1 MILAN
6 HGIISSS
13 GGLPP
18 STLLTNLYAV
28 YKAES
33 NANNSLGVYN
43 GTAQG
48 GLTYSTGK
56 SGNAFNFNGSN
67 AYVNLPSNSFNFTG
81 DFSISFWSNFQGAGG
96 LAQTLLGNLTT
107 DGTYG
112 YGYFLYYFNSE
123 LAFQIR
129 NISGN
134 ITLTYATSSLFNS
147 WNNIVITRKASTGTK
162 MYINGNLVAS
172 NLDTT
177 NPSYAAT
184 MTPSIGAANFGPTY
198 GNLVQYYCNNNTKL
212 DEVGVWNKQLTATE
226 ITELYNSGTGKF
238 YPTF

>member
-28 YKAES
+28 YKAEN
-33 NANNSLGVYN
+33 NANDSLGAYN

-56 SGNAFNFNGSN
+56 SGDAFTFNGSN
-67 AYVNLPSNSFNFTG
+67 AYVGLPNNSMNFTG
-81 DFSISFWSNFQGAGG
+81 DFSISVWSNFQGVSGTV
-96 LAQTLLGNLTT
+96 QTLLGNLTY
-107 DGTYG
+107 DGTYS
-112 YGYFLYYFNSE
+112 YGYILSYYNQD
-123 LAFQIR
+123 LTFQIR

-134 ITLTYATSSLFNS
+134 ISLSYSTSALFNS
-147 WNNIVITRKASTGTK
+147 WNNVVITRKASTGTK
-162 MYINGNLVAS
+162 IYINGNLVTS
-172 NLDTT
+172 NLDTR

-184 MTPSIGAANFGPTY
+184 MTPSIGAANYGPTY
-198 GNLVQYYCNNNTKL
+198 SNLVQYYCDNNTKL
-212 DEVGVWNKQLTATE
+212 DELGIWNKELTTTE
-226 ITELYNSGTGKF
+226 ITELYNTSAGKF
-238 YPTF
+238 YPY